1 MLIYLLSIADED
13 KKQDVIY
20 IFNKYH
26 TEMLTAAR
34 VQFKNA
40 GVPNWELEAED
51 AVQNA
56 FVKITRHINTIKGKV
71 KEENIRA
78 YLYAITNN
86 EVSKIIDSYY
96 KNRTLSLDETITMSE
111 DEFFDQLL
119 IEEHYDEVVEVIRKL
134 DEKYSTVLFLR
145 YDRKYNVRK
154 IAKLIG
160 LSPSAVYTRLSRAK
174 QLLLEYFKR
183 KGGA

>member
-1 MLIYLLSIADED
+1 MFQAEARRIERLLYRIARSYLNDD
-13 KKQDVIY
+13 Q
-20 IFNKYH
+20 
-26 TEMLTAAR
+26 
-34 VQFKNA
+34 
-40 GVPNWELEAED
+40 EAED

-71 KEENIRA
+71 KEENVRA

-145 YDRKYNVRK
+145 YDRKYNVKK